1 MRGLRF
7 FAVLA
12 GVIVC
17 MVAYSQPGK
26 NRLQYWGSP
35 ENYLN
40 AQGTVILDLVNLTLD
55 ECPPSIKYSLERR
68 QALTLLDA
76 VLHETKYDDGQL
88 VRDFIASRMDRV
100 LNDLKKPLPS
110 KKDVRIYKIYNDG
123 FLIRSQAGI
132 IAVDLNGRQGTLIP
146 DSLMAKIVSRC
157 DGLFIT
163 HIHEDHC
170 DKNVIDL
177 FSSMDKPVY
186 VVGNY
191 ALSGKNVHLVRYDEP
206 KEVSVT
212 MGGEKIQVTVLPG
225 HQDDLLNNIYIF
237 TLPNGRSVAHLGD
250 QYNEE
255 DMPMIRNAKEY
266 AKGLDVLIINCWS
279 NHFNEYVAGF
289 SPKVIVTG
297 HEDELGHSIDH
308 REAFWLTYYKME
320 EVYKISVPYVI
331 MGWGEGFTFR
341 P

>member
-1 MRGLRF
+1 
-7 FAVLA
+7 
-12 GVIVC
+12 
-17 MVAYSQPGK
+17 
-26 NRLQYWGSP
+26 
-35 ENYLN
+35 
-40 AQGTVILDLVNLTLD
+40 
-55 ECPPSIKYSLERR
+55 
-68 QALTLLDA
+68 
-76 VLHETKYDDGQL
+76 
-88 VRDFIASRMDRV
+88 
-100 LNDLKKPLPS
+100 
-110 KKDVRIYKIYNDG
+110 
-123 FLIRSQAGI
+123 
-132 IAVDLNGRQGTLIP
+132 
-146 DSLMAKIVSRC
+146 
-157 DGLFIT
+157 
-163 HIHEDHC
+163 
-170 DKNVIDL
+170 
-177 FSSMDKPVY
+177 MDKPVY

-279 NHFNEYVAGF
+279 NHFNEYAAGF